1 MLLVLVI
8 FLAMALQD
16 VFSTM
21 KSELL
26 EQHRPWQ
33 AGMADGF
40 VDVGAALSVGIGG
53 GGGAILRYGLSLET
67 IGILA
72 APWAASVIGARIGYA
87 LTNRAK
93 DPERNKTLNAIT
105 DYLAAAI
112 CTLPQKSYIIFA
124 LKYLETLSIADISRV
139 LGITESRI
147 SQLHVKAIIELR
159 QALLAA
165 NGKC

>member
-1 MLLVLVI
+1 MLLVLVV
-8 FLAMALQD
+8 FLATALQD

-21 KSELL
+21 KIELL

-40 VDVGAALSVGIGG
+40 ADVGAALSVGI

-72 APWAASVIGARIGYA
+72 ALWAASVIGARIGYA

-93 DPERNKTLNAIT
+93 DPERKNILNAIT
-105 DYLAAAI
+105 DYLTAAI

-124 LKYLETLSIADISRV
+124 LKYLETLSMADNSRV

-147 SQLHVKAIIELR
+147 SHFT
-159 QALLAA
+159 
-165 NGKC
+165 